1 MEVSS
6 QLHTLASL
14 PSG

>member
-6 QLHTLASL
+6 QWFFWTE
-14 PSG
+14 G